1 MDVSVL
7 RLFAPF
13 LMASLSTCSVSAESK
28 IMPPA
33 QGLWERNGEEKKKKK
48 AFRHQISLGQSAGNI
63 AHQVDRGLFLR
74 HKLPFVSSSLRNG
87 FIIK

>member
-33 QGLWERNGEEKKKKK
+33 QGLWERNEEGKKS
-48 AFRHQISLGQSAGNI
+48 FQTRISLGQSAGNI
-63 AHQVDRGLFLR
+63 AHQVD
-74 HKLPFVSSSLRNG
+74 
-87 FIIK
+87 

>member
-48 AFRHQISLGQSAGNI
+48 LSDTKFLLDSQLAISHIRLTEASFCVTNSHSYRLHSGTDS
-63 AHQVDRGLFLR
+63 
-74 HKLPFVSSSLRNG
+74 
-87 FIIK
+87 